1 MLHHAYLQKV
11 VENLGPKSREQR
23 DPHIIL
29 KEWVATGSARD
40 NETASEC
47 CGVCDQVDCRYMFEI
62 ANRHTNMRVES
73 GSVCILHFSEIT
85 YRTSSGEE
93 LVGNEKRDAMQDALN
108 RLKTATSKK
117 KRLGIIGD
125 VKAGIEAIP
134 RERQPQVGTKIFHE
148 ACDIIY
154 SCVENEQKITPND
167 FAIFMWALKETQA
180 IAPLSAFRGMI
191 SLRERKNKDYLV
203 VMAAEK
209 TTRWRYEIFRSA
221 LTQEQRRA
229 LRRHHEKTKQ

>member
-62 ANRHTNMRVES
+62 ANRHTKMRVES
-73 GSVCILHFSEIT
+73 GSVCILRFSEIT

-108 RLKTATSKK
+108 RLKTETSKK
-117 KRLGIIGD
+117 KRLAIIRD

-134 RERQPQVGTKIFHE
+134 RQRQPRLGTKIFHE

-154 SCVENEQKITPND
+154 SCVENDQKIKPKD
-167 FAIFMWALKETQA
+167 FAIFMWALRKTQE

-191 SLRERKNKDYLV
+191 SLRERKSRDDLV

-209 TTRWRYEIFRSA
+209 ATRWRYEIFRSA